1 MNQLKKELTTRQIQ
15 AIQTQHKIYKVA
27 VDMMQKKGFDNITVE
42 DISREAGVSV
52 GAFYHY
58 FKSKNDILYEVFHRI
73 DEYFEKEFHFEN
85 LSVPEQI
92 LLFFEYYAKYE
103 EISGVDTARKL
114 YSNMEHLFI
123 SSERYLPKL
132 LNSIVKSG
140 QEDGSIIDNIPS
152 EEISEYLLVVARGV
166 CYDWC
171 LHNGSFDIEEMT
183 IKYIKRLLPA
193 LLK

>member
-171 LHNGSFDIEEMT
+171 LHNGSFNIEKMT